1 MIEIRARFER
11 RGDVPLYGRLRLPF
25 DLRQKSR
32 QRATLESG
40 EEVAI
45 VLPRG
50 DVMRGGDLVVAAGGQ
65 VIEVVAERE
74 SVMHVECDSAQAL
87 ARVAYHL
94 GNRHVPVQ
102 VGDRWLRFASDP
114 VLERMVAGLA
124 AKVTILDVPFEP
136 EAGAYAPH
144 HRHDLGAAPHGERVD
159 ESGHGGRIHE
169 FKSRS

>member
-1 MIEIRARFER
+1 MLEIRARFDR
-11 RGDVPLYGRLRLPF
+11 KGDVPLYGRLRLPF
-25 DLRQKSR
+25 DRRQKSR

-45 VLPRG
+45 VLARG
-50 DVMRGGDLVVAAGGQ
+50 EVMRGGDLVVAADGQ

-74 SVMHVECDSAQAL
+74 SVMHVECDCAPAL

-102 VGDRWLRFASDP
+102 VGDQWLRFAADS
-114 VLERMVAGLA
+114 VLEKMVAGLGA
-124 AKVTILDVPFEP
+124 NVSVIDAPFEP

-144 HRHDLGAAPHGERVD
+144 HRHDNLPP
-159 ESGHGGRIHE
+159 HGGRIHE
-169 FKSRS
+169 FESRNAE

>member
-1 MIEIRARFER
+1 MIEVRARFDR
-11 RGDVPLYGRLRLPF
+11 RGEVPLYGRLRLPF

-32 QRATLESG
+32 QRAKLESG

-45 VLPRG
+45 TLARG
-50 DVMRGGDLVVAAGGQ
+50 EVMRGGDLVVAAGGQ

-74 SVMHVECDSAQAL
+74 SVMHVECETAPAL

-102 VGDRWLRFASDP
+102 VGEGWLRFTADP
-114 VLERMVAGLA
+114 VLAKMVEGLGGRLSLIEA
-124 AKVTILDVPFEP
+124 PFEP

-144 HRHDLGAAPHGERVD
+144 HRHDLGGAPHGDRID
-159 ESGHGGRIHE
+159 DSGHGGRIHE
-169 FKSRS
+169 FKSRE

>member
-1 MIEIRARFER
+1 MLEVRARFDR
-11 RGDVPLYGRLRLPF
+11 RGEVPLYGRLRLPF

-45 VLPRG
+45 ALARG
-50 DVMRGGDLVVAAGGQ
+50 EVMRGGDLVVAAGGQ

-74 SVMHVECDSAQAL
+74 SVMHVECDTAPAL
-87 ARVAYHL
+87 ARIAYHL

-102 VGDRWLRFASDP
+102 VAEGWLRFAADP
-114 VLERMVAGLA
+114 VLAKMVEGLGG
-124 AKVTILDVPFEP
+124 KLTVLDAPFEP

-144 HRHDLGAAPHGERVD
+144 HRHDN

-169 FKSRS
+169 FKSRA